1 MIQPI
6 TMKILDK
13 LETATPHG
21 QLPQCHLKMI
31 TRRFITG
38 RIHWWLAQETNEN
51 KEREKDYLQSEAMS
65 SKTQKTKEVGRTI

>member
-6 TMKILDK
+6 TNKILEK
-13 LETATPHG
+13 LETARPG
-21 QLPQCHLKMI
+21 QLPLCHLKMI

-38 RIHWWLAQETNEN
+38 RIHWWLAQETNDN
-51 KEREKDYLQSEAMS
+51 KESEKDYLQSEAMS